1 MMMWEYSHYLLFVQ
15 AVSLFLLDNFALAQT
30 EKVLE
35 LFNLL
40 IVVDLNTASEV
51 PAINTARE
59 LQRAQAERWLECLVA
74 WVQLKCMS
82 CPSGE

>member
-15 AVSLFLLDNFALAQT
+15 AVSLFLLDSFALAQT

-40 IVVDLNTASEV
+40 IVGDLNTASEM
-51 PAINTARE
+51 PAITEQE
-59 LQRAQAERWLECLVA
+59 LQRAQTER
-74 WVQLKCMS
+74 
-82 CPSGE
+82 

>member
-15 AVSLFLLDNFALAQT
+15 AVSLFLLDSFALAQT

-40 IVVDLNTASEV
+40 IVWDLQAASEV
-51 PAINTARE
+51 LAIHTALE
-59 LQRAQAERWLECLVA
+59 LQRAQD
-74 WVQLKCMS
+74 
-82 CPSGE
+82 